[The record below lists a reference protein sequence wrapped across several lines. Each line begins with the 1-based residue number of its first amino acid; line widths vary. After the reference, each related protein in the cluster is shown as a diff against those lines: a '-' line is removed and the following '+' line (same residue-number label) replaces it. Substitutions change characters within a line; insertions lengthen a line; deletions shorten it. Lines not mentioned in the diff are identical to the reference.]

1 MAPKRRENCLRFI
14 LASEANSEFLYFY
27 QKKEKC
33 LPLNVLPVH
42 TPVSESQ
49 YEGSDVGTEDDDD
62 AVDDD
67 DGGEEPEEEQP
78 EPDEDVDL
86 LVHCAGA
93 S

>member
-1 MAPKRRENCLRFI
+1 MYSHI
-14 LASEANSEFLYFY
+14 H
-27 QKKEKC
+27 
-33 LPLNVLPVH
+33 V
-42 TPVSESQ
+42 PVSESQ
-49 YEGSDVGTEDDDD
+49 YEGSDVGTEDNDD
-62 AVDDD
+62 AIDDD